1 MGKYYPSNYENRMRH
16 HHGPPVPIT
25 SGIATKSVSQ
35 VPTLLSSAS
44 ESPRVRDEGDAKRK
58 LQQYQRDM
66 IAQATLAA
74 RKVLGSGENSTLKL
88 PGFPV
93 PGLPAGAPAT
103 NPLSPRLRPLGSPG
117 PVTPMDLEATDGS
130 YLDKGRDPHAVE
142 NTTRDADCSRAM
154 ASEERMRSA
163 PGSYMASPAC

>member
-1 MGKYYPSNYENRMRH
+1 MRQQ
-16 HHGPPVPIT
+16 HGLTVPIA
-25 SGIATKSVSQ
+25 SGIATDSASQ
-35 VPTLLSSAS
+35 VATFNSAS

-93 PGLPAGAPAT
+93 PCLPTGAPAT
-103 NPLSPRLRPLGSPG
+103 NPISPRLRPLGSPG
-117 PVTPMDLEATDGS
+117 PVTPMELEATDGS
-130 YLDKGRDPHAVE
+130 YIDKGRDSHAVE
-142 NTTRDADCSRAM
+142 NTSQDADCSRSM
-154 ASEERMRSA
+154 ASKERMRSG
-163 PGSYMASPAC
+163 PGSYNMASPAC